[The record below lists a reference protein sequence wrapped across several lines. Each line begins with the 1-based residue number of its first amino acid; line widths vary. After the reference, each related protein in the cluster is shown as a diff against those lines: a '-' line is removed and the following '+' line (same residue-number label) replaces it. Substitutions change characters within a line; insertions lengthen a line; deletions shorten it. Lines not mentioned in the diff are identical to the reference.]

1 MYDSLQT
8 GAGGAIVTLEA
19 AAPVEQRVRLRNVAG
34 LLPGSDPKL
43 RETYV
48 LVTAHYD
55 HVGVRAGEGDTI
67 YNGANDNG
75 SGTAAVI
82 ELASA
87 LSTLRPRPRRSILF
101 MTFFGEE
108 KGLLGSRHYGRHPL
122 VPVERTVAQI
132 NLEQVGRTDDSEGPM
147 ISAASLTGYD
157 YTDVGA
163 TLSASAAALGVTVTK
178 HPRNSDAYFGRSDNQ
193 ALADLGVPALTLS
206 VAFNF
211 PDYHGVG
218 DHWEKIDYANMEKVV
233 RAVGAGVLAIANEA
247 REPRWNEA
255 NPRTARYVKAWRE
268 RRGREP

>member
-1 MYDSLQT
+1 MVELYDSLRAGPS
-8 GAGGAIVTLEA
+8 GATLTLDA
-19 AAPVEQRVRLRNVAG
+19 AAPVEQKVRLRNVAG
-34 LLPGSDPKL
+34 LLPGSDPQLK
-43 RETYV
+43 ETYV

-55 HVGVRAGEGDTI
+55 HVGVRGGGGDTI

-82 ELASA
+82 ELAAA

-108 KGLLGSRHYGRHPL
+108 KGLLGSRHYGRHPP
-122 VPVERTVAQI
+122 VPIERTGAHV

-163 TLSASAAALGVTVTK
+163 TLSAAGAGVGVAVTK

-193 ALADLGVPALTLS
+193 ALARACTKPERRPA
-206 VAFNF
+206 
-211 PDYHGVG
+211 
-218 DHWEKIDYANMEKVV
+218 
-233 RAVGAGVLAIANEA
+233 RA
-247 REPRWNEA
+247 
-255 NPRTARYVKAWRE
+255 RTAGASV
-268 RRGREP
+268 GH